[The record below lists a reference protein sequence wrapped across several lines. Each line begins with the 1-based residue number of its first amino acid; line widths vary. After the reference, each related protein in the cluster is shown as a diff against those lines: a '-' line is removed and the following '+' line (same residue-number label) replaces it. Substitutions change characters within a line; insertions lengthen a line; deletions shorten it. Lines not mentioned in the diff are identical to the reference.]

1 MSDGTGAAAAAGGE
15 GGGDAAAAGAGGA
28 AALFAQGAAADGGAG
43 AAGAGADGQQGGLA
57 GGEGGAP
64 PEWLGIFSDK
74 APGEGQTASREWVK
88 SKGFKDPDAMV
99 SSYRELEAKF
109 LSGDKIVLPKEGDSP
124 EAIEAFHK
132 AIGRPEAADKYDL
145 KLGEGEEVNED
156 LAKVMREAAF
166 KAGVPASMF
175 AAMAEPFNAYMRD
188 VLQSHEAAQVQ
199 QRDAGV
205 AEYKSE
211 VGDKF
216 NTHIAAGNK
225 AMRLLELTGED
236 IAGIEQGLGTKKT
249 LALFAKLGM
258 GMGEDIL
265 LDAGGRP
272 KFSMSKEE
280 AQAELDRSGKEP
292 GYLDKLKSD
301 PNVKARREHL
311 LSIVA
316 AAEAREREAQG

>member
-1 MSDGTGAAAAAGGE
+1 MSDVAGAAAAAGSE
-15 GGGDAAAAGAGGA
+15 GDAAAAAAAAAAGGGA
-28 AALFAQGAAADGGAG
+28 AGLLA
-43 AAGAGADGQQGGLA
+43 QQGGGDDAAAAPAAA
-57 GGEGGAP
+57 GGGDAP

-74 APGEGQTASREWVK
+74 AAGEGQTASRDWVK
-88 SKGFKDPDAMV
+88 SKGFKDADAMV
-99 SSYRELEAKF
+99 SSYRELENQ
-109 LSGDKIVLPKEGDSP
+109 LRNGDKIVLPKEGDSA
-124 EAIEAFHK
+124 ETVEAFHK
-132 AIGRPEAADKYDL
+132 AIGRPDAADKYDL

-188 VLQSHEAAQVQ
+188 VLQQHEAGQVQ

-205 AEYKSE
+205 AEYKTE

-280 AQAELDRSGKEP
+280 AQAKLDTLAKTE
-292 GYLDKLKSD
+292 GYFDKLKSD
-301 PNVKARREHL
+301 PKLKSEREHL

-316 AAEAREREAQG
+316 AAETREREAAG

>member
-1 MSDGTGAAAAAGGE
+1 MSDGAGAAAAAGGE
-15 GGGDAAAAGAGGA
+15 GEATAAAATAAAGGGA
-28 AALFAQGAAADGGAG
+28 AALLAGQDGGGNGAAA
-43 AAGAGADGQQGGLA
+43 AASAAD

-74 APGEGQTASREWVK
+74 APGEGQTASRDWVK

-99 SSYRELEAKF
+99 SSYRELEGKF
-109 LSGDKIVLPKEGDSP
+109 LSGDKIVLPKEGDGP
-124 EAIEAFHK
+124 EVIEAFHK
-132 AIGRPEAADKYDL
+132 AIGRPDAADAYDL
-145 KLGEGEEVNED
+145 KLGDGEEVNED

-188 VLQSHEAAQVQ
+188 VLQNHEAAQVQ
-199 QRDAGV
+199 QREAGV
-205 AEYKSE
+205 AEYRTE

-225 AMRLLELTGED
+225 AMRLLELSGED

-280 AQAELDRSGKEP
+280 AQAELDRVGKEP

-301 PNVKARREHL
+301 PTVKARREHL
-311 LSIVA
+311 LSVVA
-316 AAEAREREAQG
+316 AAEAREREARG

>member
-1 MSDGTGAAAAAGGE
+1 MSDGAGAAAAAGGE
-15 GGGDAAAAGAGGA
+15 GEAGGGAAAAGGGAAALLGGQGGEAAAGAGGGGEQAGQGGGEA
-28 AALFAQGAAADGGAG
+28 AAA
-43 AAGAGADGQQGGLA
+43 
-57 GGEGGAP
+57 
-64 PEWLGIFSDK
+64 EWLGIFSDK
-74 APGEGQTASREWVK
+74 AAGEGQTASRDWVK

-99 SSYRELEAKF
+99 SSYRELEGKF
-109 LSGDKIVLPKEGDSP
+109 LSGDKIVLPKEGDGA
-124 EAIEAFHK
+124 EVVEAFHK
-132 AIGRPEAADKYDL
+132 AIGRPDAADGYDL

-188 VLQSHEAAQVQ
+188 VLQNHEAAQVQ
-199 QRDAGV
+199 QREAGV
-205 AEYKSE
+205 AEYRTE

-225 AMRLLELTGED
+225 AMRLLELSGED

-272 KFSMSKEE
+272 KFSLSKEE
-280 AQAELDRSGKEP
+280 AQAKLDMLGKQE
-292 GYLDKLKSD
+292 GYLEKLKSD
-301 PNVKARREHL
+301 PKLKAEREHL
-311 LSIVA
+311 LTIVA
-316 AAEAREREAQG
+316 SAEAREREARG

>member
-15 GGGDAAAAGAGGA
+15 GEAAAAAAAGGGAAGLLGGEGDGGA
-28 AALFAQGAAADGGAG
+28 AAGGDGGQGAAA
-43 AAGAGADGQQGGLA
+43 AD
-57 GGEGGAP
+57 GGAP
-64 PEWLGIFSDK
+64 PEWLGLFSDK
-74 APGEGQTASREWVK
+74 AAGEGQTASRDWVK

-109 LSGDKIVLPKEGDSP
+109 LSGDKIVLPKDGDSP
-124 EAIEAFHK
+124 EAVEAFHK
-132 AIGRPEAADKYDL
+132 AIGRPDAADKYDL
-145 KLGEGEEVNED
+145 KIGEGEEVNED

-188 VLQSHEAAQVQ
+188 VIAGHEAAQVQ

-205 AEYKSE
+205 AEYRSE

-216 NTHIAAGNK
+216 NANIAAGNK
-225 AMRLLELTGED
+225 AMRLLELNGED

-280 AQAELDRSGKEP
+280 AQKELDTLGKSD
-292 GYLDKLKSD
+292 GYVDKLKSD
-301 PNVKARREHL
+301 PNVKARRDHL

>member
-1 MSDGTGAAAAAGGE
+1 MSDGTGAASAAVGE
-15 GGGDAAAAGAGGA
+15 GDAAAAAAAAAAGGGA
-28 AALFAQGAAADGGAG
+28 AELLGGQGGGDDAAAAAAAAAAGGGDGAAWFD
-43 AAGAGADGQQGGLA
+43 
-57 GGEGGAP
+57 
-64 PEWLGIFSDK
+64 IFSDK
-74 APGEGQTASREWVK
+74 PAGEGQTAARDWVK
-88 SKGFKDPDAMV
+88 AKGWKDPDAMAASV
-99 SSYRELEAKF
+99 RELEGKF
-109 LSGDKIVLPKEGDSP
+109 LSGDKIVLPKEGDS
-124 EAIEAFHK
+124 ADVVEAFHK
-132 AIGRPEAADKYDL
+132 AIGRPDAADKYDL
-145 KLGEGEEVNED
+145 KLGDGEEVNED

-188 VLQSHEAAQVQ
+188 VFQQHEAAQVQ

-236 IAGIEQGLGTKKT
+236 IAGIEGGLGTKKT

-272 KFSMSKEE
+272 KFSLSKEE
-280 AQAELDRSGKEP
+280 AQAKLDALGKTE
-292 GYLDKLKSD
+292 GYLDKLKTD
-301 PNVKARREHL
+301 PKLKAEREHL

-316 AAEAREREAQG
+316 AAETRERDAAG

>member
-15 GGGDAAAAGAGGA
+15 VEGAAAAAAAAAGGGAAGLLGRQGGGDDAAAAAAAAAAAGGA
-28 AALFAQGAAADGGAG
+28 GDV
-43 AAGAGADGQQGGLA
+43 
-57 GGEGGAP
+57 P
-64 PEWLGIFSDK
+64 PEWIGIFNDK
-74 APGEGQTASREWVK
+74 PAGEGQTASRDWVK

-99 SSYRELEAKF
+99 SSYRELENQ
-109 LSGDKIVLPKEGDSP
+109 LRNGEKILLPKEGDSP
-124 EAIEAFHK
+124 EAVEAFHK

-145 KLGEGEEVNED
+145 KLGEGEEVNDD
-156 LAKVMREAAF
+156 LANVMREAAF

-175 AAMAEPFNAYMRD
+175 AAMAEPFNAYMRG
-188 VLQSHEAAQVQ
+188 VMEQHEAGQVQ

-225 AMRLLELTGED
+225 AMRLLEMTGED
-236 IAGIEQGLGTKKT
+236 IAGIEAGLGTKKT

-272 KFSMSKEE
+272 KFSLSKEE
-280 AQAELDRSGKEP
+280 AQAKLDVLGKTD
-292 GYLDKLKSD
+292 GYLEKLKSD
-301 PNVKARREHL
+301 PKLKAERDHL

-316 AAEAREREAQG
+316 AAETREREAQG

>member
-1 MSDGTGAAAAAGGE
+1 MSDGAGAAAAAGGE
-15 GGGDAAAAGAGGA
+15 GDAAAAATAAGGGAAALLGGQGDAAAGAGGGGEQGEQGGGEA
-28 AALFAQGAAADGGAG
+28 AAA
-43 AAGAGADGQQGGLA
+43 
-57 GGEGGAP
+57 
-64 PEWLGIFSDK
+64 EWLGIFSDK
-74 APGEGQTASREWVK
+74 APGEGQTASRDWVK

-99 SSYRELEAKF
+99 SSYRELEHQLRNGEK
-109 LSGDKIVLPKEGDSP
+109 LVLPKEGDSA
-124 EAIEAFHK
+124 ETVEAFHK
-132 AIGRPEAADKYDL
+132 AIGRPDAADKYDL

-188 VLQSHEAAQVQ
+188 VLQQHETAQVQ

-205 AEYKSE
+205 AEYRSE

-225 AMRLLELTGED
+225 AMRMLELSGED

-258 GMGEDIL
+258 GMSEDIL

-280 AQAELDRSGKEP
+280 AQAELDRVGKEP

>member
-1 MSDGTGAAAAAGGE
+1 MSDGAGAAAAAGGE
-15 GGGDAAAAGAGGA
+15 GEAGGGAAAAGGGA
-28 AALFAQGAAADGGAG
+28 AALLGGQGGEAAAGGGGEQAG
-43 AAGAGADGQQGGLA
+43 QGG
-57 GGEGGAP
+57 GEAAAA
-64 PEWLGIFSDK
+64 EWLGIFSDK
-74 APGEGQTASREWVK
+74 AAGEGQTASRDWVK

-99 SSYRELEAKF
+99 SSYRELEGKF
-109 LSGDKIVLPKEGDSP
+109 LSGDKIVLPKEGDGA
-124 EAIEAFHK
+124 EVVEAFHK
-132 AIGRPEAADKYDL
+132 AIGRPDAADGYDL

-188 VLQSHEAAQVQ
+188 VLQNHEAAQVQ
-199 QRDAGV
+199 QREAGV
-205 AEYKSE
+205 AEYRTE

-225 AMRLLELTGED
+225 AMRLLELSGED

-272 KFSMSKEE
+272 KFSLSKEE
-280 AQAELDRSGKEP
+280 AQAKLDMLGKQE
-292 GYLDKLKSD
+292 GYLEKLKSD
-301 PNVKARREHL
+301 PKLKAEREHL
-311 LSIVA
+311 LTIVA
-316 AAEAREREAQG
+316 SAEAREREARG

>member
-1 MSDGTGAAAAAGGE
+1 
-15 GGGDAAAAGAGGA
+15 
-28 AALFAQGAAADGGAG
+28 
-43 AAGAGADGQQGGLA
+43 
-57 GGEGGAP
+57 
-64 PEWLGIFSDK
+64 
-74 APGEGQTASREWVK
+74 
-88 SKGFKDPDAMV
+88 MV
-99 SSYRELEAKF
+99 SSYRELEGKF
-109 LSGDKIVLPKEGDSP
+109 LSGDKIVLPKEGDGA
-124 EAIEAFHK
+124 EVVEAFHK
-132 AIGRPEAADKYDL
+132 AIGRPDAADGYDL

-188 VLQSHEAAQVQ
+188 VLQNHEAAQVQ
-199 QRDAGV
+199 QREAGV
-205 AEYKSE
+205 AEYRTE

-225 AMRLLELTGED
+225 AMRLLELSGED

-280 AQAELDRSGKEP
+280 AQAELDRVGKEP

-301 PNVKARREHL
+301 PTVKARREHL
-311 LSIVA
+311 LSVVA
-316 AAEAREREAQG
+316 AAEAREREARG

>member
-1 MSDGTGAAAAAGGE
+1 MSDGAGAAAAAGGE
-15 GGGDAAAAGAGGA
+15 GEAGGGAAAAGGSAAALLGGQGGEAAAGAGGGGEQAGQGGGEA
-28 AALFAQGAAADGGAG
+28 AAA
-43 AAGAGADGQQGGLA
+43 
-57 GGEGGAP
+57 
-64 PEWLGIFSDK
+64 EWLGIFSDK
-74 APGEGQTASREWVK
+74 AAGEGQTASRDWVK

-99 SSYRELEAKF
+99 SSYRELEGKF
-109 LSGDKIVLPKEGDSP
+109 LSGDKIVLPKEGDGA
-124 EAIEAFHK
+124 EVVEAFHK
-132 AIGRPEAADKYDL
+132 AIGRPDAADGYDL

-188 VLQSHEAAQVQ
+188 VLQNHEAAQVQ
-199 QRDAGV
+199 QREAGV
-205 AEYKSE
+205 AEYRTE

-225 AMRLLELTGED
+225 AMRLLELSGED

-280 AQAELDRSGKEP
+280 AQAELDRVGKEP

-301 PNVKARREHL
+301 PTVKARREHL
-311 LSIVA
+311 LSVVA
-316 AAEAREREAQG
+316 AAEAREREARG

>member
-1 MSDGTGAAAAAGGE
+1 MNDGAGAAAAAGSE
-15 GGGDAAAAGAGGA
+15 GDAAAAAAAAAAGGGA
-28 AALFAQGAAADGGAG
+28 AALLGGQGGGDAGAG
-43 AAGAGADGQQGGLA
+43 AAGAA
-57 GGEGGAP
+57 GGEGAQGAGG
-64 PEWLGIFSDK
+64 EGSAAWLDMFSDK
-74 APGEGQTASREWVK
+74 PAGEGQTAAREWVK
-88 SKGFKDPDAMV
+88 SKGWKDPDAMAASV
-99 SSYRELEAKF
+99 RELEGKF
-109 LSGDKIVLPKEGDSP
+109 LSGDKVVLPKDGDSP
-124 EAIEAFHK
+124 EVLEAFHK

-156 LAKVMREAAF
+156 LANIMREAAF

-175 AAMAEPFNAYMRD
+175 AAMAEPFNTYMRGIME
-188 VLQSHEAAQVQ
+188 QHEAGQVQ

-205 AEYKSE
+205 AEYKAE

-225 AMRLLELTGED
+225 AMRLLEMTGED
-236 IAGIEQGLGTKKT
+236 IAGIEAGLGTKKT

-272 KFSMSKEE
+272 KFSMSKED
-280 AQAELDRSGKEP
+280 AQAKLDMLGKQE
-292 GYLDKLKSD
+292 GYLEKLKSD
-301 PNVKARREHL
+301 PKLKAEREHL

-316 AAEAREREAQG
+316 AAEARAREAQG

>member
-1 MSDGTGAAAAAGGE
+1 MSDGAGAAAAAGGE
-15 GGGDAAAAGAGGA
+15 GDAAAVAAAAGGGA
-28 AALFAQGAAADGGAG
+28 AALLGGQGGGDDAAAAAASAG
-43 AAGAGADGQQGGLA
+43 

-74 APGEGQTASREWVK
+74 AAGEGQTASRDWVK
-88 SKGFKDPDAMV
+88 AKGFKDPDAMV
-99 SSYRELEAKF
+99 SSYRELENQ
-109 LSGDKIVLPKEGDSP
+109 LRNGDKIVLPKEGDST

-132 AIGRPEAADKYDL
+132 AIGRPETADKYDL
-145 KLGEGEEVNED
+145 KLGDGEEVNED
-156 LAKVMREAAF
+156 LANVMREAAF

-175 AAMAEPFNAYMRD
+175 AAMAEPFNAYMRG
-188 VLQSHEAAQVQ
+188 VIEQHEAAQVQ
-199 QRDAGV
+199 QREAGV
-205 AEYKSE
+205 AEYRTE

-280 AQAELDRSGKEP
+280 AQAELDRVGKEP

-316 AAEAREREAQG
+316 AAEARAREAAG

>member
-15 GGGDAAAAGAGGA
+15 GGGDAAAAAAGGA
-28 AALFAQGAAADGGAG
+28 AALFAQGDGAVAA
-43 AAGAGADGQQGGLA
+43 ADGQQGG
-57 GGEGGAP
+57 GDGGAP
-64 PEWLGIFSDK
+64 PEWLDIFSDK

-132 AIGRPEAADKYDL
+132 AIGRPDAADKYDL
-145 KLGEGEEVNED
+145 RLGEGEEVNED

-188 VLQSHEAAQVQ
+188 VLQQHEAAQAQ

-225 AMRLLELTGED
+225 AMRMLELTGED

>member
-15 GGGDAAAAGAGGA
+15 GDAAAAAAAAAAGGGA
-28 AALFAQGAAADGGAG
+28 AGLLGGQGGGDDAAAAAA
-43 AAGAGADGQQGGLA
+43 AAGGQG
-57 GGEGGAP
+57 GGEGNAA
-64 PEWLGIFSDK
+64 WLDIFSDK
-74 APGEGQTASREWVK
+74 PAGEGQTAAREWVK
-88 SKGFKDPDAMV
+88 SKGWKDPDAMAASV
-99 SSYRELEAKF
+99 RELEGKF
-109 LSGDKIVLPKEGDSP
+109 LSGDKVVLPKDGDSP
-124 EAIEAFHK
+124 EIVEAFHK
-132 AIGRPEAADKYDL
+132 AIGRPDAADKYDL
-145 KLGEGEEVNED
+145 KLGEGEEVNDD

-175 AAMAEPFNAYMRD
+175 AAMAEPFNAYMRG
-188 VLQSHEAAQVQ
+188 VMEQHEAGQVQ

-205 AEYKSE
+205 AEYKAE

-225 AMRLLELTGED
+225 AMRLLEMTGED
-236 IAGIEQGLGTKKT
+236 IAGIEAGLGTKKT

-280 AQAELDRSGKEP
+280 AQAELDRVGKEP
-292 GYLDKLKSD
+292 GYLEKLKSD

-316 AAEAREREAQG
+316 AAEARAREAAG